1 MAEIQF
7 KILRGLSNTLQTAAP
22 KELGT
27 WYLTTDTNELFV
39 GSGTPD
45 NVSIEPVNQQ
55 VVFVTSRSA
64 LPLTGRRGIVYII
77 EQENLI
83 YRYDETQNKFVL
95 LSGGTNYNDIEV
107 INCGDA
113 DDWE

>member
-22 KELGT
+22 KQLGT

-55 VVFVTSRSA
+55 VVSVTLSFIIS
-64 LPLTGRRGIVYII
+64 VYEIFLLK
-77 EQENLI
+77 NI
-83 YRYDETQNKFVL
+83 YNSSSSCE
-95 LSGGTNYNDIEV
+95 
-107 INCGDA
+107 
-113 DDWE
+113 W

>member
-7 KILRGLSNTLQTAAP
+7 KILRGLSSTLQTTAP
-22 KELGT
+22 KQLGT

-39 GSGTPD
+39 GSGTPE

-55 VVFVTSRSA
+55 VVFVSEST
-64 LPLTGRRGIVYII
+64 LPLTGRSGIVYIS
-77 EQENLI
+77 EEENRI
-83 YRYDETQNKFVL
+83 YRYDEIQGKFVL
-95 LSGGTNYNDIEV
+95 LNGGADYNDIKV